1 MKDEYIST
9 DTNVDFDSIIKKVE
23 SALDESPRYKTP
35 KYKMKFIAA
44 RTISDATE
52 KTNSYLAKG
61 WEYVDTRIADA
72 HMNTIMIILRKEV
85 E

>member
-9 DTNVDFDSIIKKVE
+9 DTNVDFDSIITKVE
-23 SALDESPRYKTP
+23 SALDESPRYKTS

-44 RTISDATE
+44 QTISEATRI
-52 KTNSYLAKG
+52 TNSYLAKG
-61 WEYVDTRIADA
+61 WEYVDTKIADA
-72 HMNTIMIILRKEV
+72 YGNTIMIILRKEV